1 MGRIVII
8 RHGETLGESSI
19 RYWGAT
25 DVTLSPEGRDQM
37 RAARRRLPDECFD
50 TIVSSPLARAW
61 EGARIIWPTGA
72 ILLERDF
79 CEIDFGE
86 WEGWT
91 AEEIEARNPAGFQA
105 WREAAADFGFPGGE
119 RRSDFQ
125 ARVQR
130 GIDRMLKSHFESA
143 LIVIH
148 HGVIRAIVEYL
159 TGEPLEQG
167 VPALGEAISLT
178 REPSG
183 GWAQSTHLTGVAR

>member
-1 MGRIVII
+1 MGRIVMI

-25 DVTLSPEGRDQM
+25 DVMLSPEGRDQM

-61 EGARIIWPTGA
+61 EAARIVWPSSA

-105 WREAAADFGFPGGE
+105 WRESPADFGFPGGE
-119 RRSDFQ
+119 RRGDFRT
-125 ARVQR
+125 RVER
-130 GIDRMLKSHFESA
+130 GIDRMLASGFESA
-143 LIVIH
+143 LIVVH
-148 HGVIRAIVEYL
+148 HGVIRAIAEYL

-167 VPALGEAISLT
+167 VPALGDGIVLARQPGGGWIQSVRLT
-178 REPSG
+178 R
-183 GWAQSTHLTGVAR
+183 